1 MDVINEIIQNSAI
14 GPLSK
19 FYKSMVLLLFSTIV
33 TMLSAMLVILLTHG
47 SHMTIHFG
55 Y

>member
-14 GPLSK
+14 GTISK
-19 FYKSMVLLLFSTIV
+19 MYKSMVLLLFATIV
-33 TMLSAMLVILLTHG
+33 SMLFTMFILLLYVGTH
-47 SHMTIHFG
+47 TNIQFG

>member
-1 MDVINEIIQNSAI
+1 MDVINEIIQHSAI

-19 FYKSMVLLLFSTIV
+19 IYKSMVLLLFTFIV
-33 TMLSAMLVILLTHG
+33 SMLTAMLIVLLTYG
-47 SHMTIHFG
+47 SHFTIQFG

>member
-19 FYKSMVLLLFSTIV
+19 WYKSLVLLLFSSIV
-33 TMLSAMLVILLTHG
+33 TTLFVMMVLLLKYG
-47 SHMTIHFG
+47 PYINIQFG

>member
-1 MDVINEIIQNSAI
+1 MDVINEIIQHSAI

-19 FYKSMVLLLFSTIV
+19 IYKSLVLLLFSLII
-33 TMLSAMLVILLTHG
+33 TMLTGMLIVLLTYG
-47 SHMTIHFG
+47 SHFTIQFG